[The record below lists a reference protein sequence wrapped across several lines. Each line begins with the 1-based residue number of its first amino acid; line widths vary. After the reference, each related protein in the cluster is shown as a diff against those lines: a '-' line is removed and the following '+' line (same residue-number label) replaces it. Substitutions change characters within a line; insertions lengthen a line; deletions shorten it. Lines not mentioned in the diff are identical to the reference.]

1 MKRKI
6 EDYKNQ
12 KVAIYC
18 STQEKWDKII
28 DLFPLNKNV
37 KKFHW
42 QGSVN
47 NGKSDTINISGNG
60 WSLKKHF
67 EDKGYTIYPA
77 SDFLEEKPFKF
88 NIEDEIKAKPGGYYI
103 CSPEHFTESHK
114 EQFPSEKST
123 ISGKITERTQ
133 AQGFNWY
140 RCGHGNWI
148 TEEGIEIEVK
158 SKSLVGRYVK
168 ALRNINTL
176 KKGDYDLILSEDSTL
191 FQCEKSFSWS
201 KSRFEE
207 GDFELM
213 PEGFKPEEEIN
224 TYGLKVGDTLKQEI
238 INAWAYF
245 QGNFCPDVQ
254 KGWVEVFD
262 SYGKDRKIEDF
273 RNIDGQIGFHVSECT
288 KESHYLKAEGFKEF
302 ADNFYK
308 KEILEMLPYPK
319 DNYFKAVVVKDIHK
333 KDITIKG
340 YMPDLIPKGYQTWFR
355 DVDTYYRE
363 NIFQNKEVVCPEEN
377 RWAANIPAEY
387 FEIVE
392 EKESGMLVFGKYK
405 VGDVVVSL
413 EQKAPYRVVG
423 DMFEVLKSS
432 GNALYYL
439 YNTCSLTSKEW
450 RAATEE
456 EIKAF
461 QQGIK
466 NVNDIPKKQWIP
478 KYKIGDIFK
487 GLIGEVTITEIGKF
501 KEKAYRLNDNKC
513 FDTEEYVDT
522 LKCLSNEWTPKIG
535 DYVVITKG
543 TNNWSSTMNQ
553 YIGKV
558 AKLTSC
564 LSYDK
569 NTFRIDLDNGD
580 WEWQLKH
587 NHFRKAEPD
596 EIPLKQTTMSMQ
608 EIQQICKEKYPIG
621 CKYKCVNFNYE
632 YILLQDDFTYTIVNN
647 EIWASCGKGCLYS
660 NGKYAEL
667 ISLPKSD
674 WNPQIGDHV
683 IIISPKEKNNWV
695 SGMDKYVGKLAK
707 ITKKREDTFF
717 EIDLDNAYYVWDYK
731 PHRKFF
737 RKAEPHE
744 ISTISKS
751 FEFFKEG
758 DKVLIKDGCEYYRQ
772 GIDSIGEKMIGIIS
786 NVNSTSL
793 PFTVKWSN
801 ENQNSYN
808 KEHLEHYVEMTSSKS
823 ISPTMLEI
831 AKSKYP
837 LGTFYID
844 SYERKQEVKGILTI
858 EKDIITDGW
867 GGAVYEKG
875 KWAKIVDALYNDNKS
890 EQKTSTSENYPLPP
904 TKSVTKKKRE
914 IILVPLIQPKTV
926 KVFDRE
932 ENFF

>member
-6 EDYKNQ
+6 EDYKCQ
-12 KVAIYC
+12 KVAIQC
-18 STQEKWDKII
+18 STQEEWDKIV
-28 DLFPLNKNV
+28 DLFPSDRSV
-37 KKFHW
+37 KRIHW
-42 QGSVN
+42 KSSVN
-47 NGKSDTINISGNG
+47 YGKSDTINIEGYG
-60 WSLKKHF
+60 WSPKKYY
-67 EDKGYTIYPA
+67 EDEGYTIYPA
-77 SDFLEEKPFKF
+77 SDFLEEETVNSLIEDEIYYNLLSKNIVRWKNSKGGNYLGSGCTIYKSDYSGNFHNNVKQYRLTTPEEKHWFLECEKANKFIPYDEAMETFEKSFKF
-88 NIEDEIKAKPGGYYI
+88 NIGDEIKAKPGGYYFS
-103 CSPEHFTESHK
+103 SPQHFAESHK
-114 EQFPSEKST
+114 KQFPSSESG
-123 ISGKITERTQ
+123 ILGKITERTQ

-140 RCGHGNWI
+140 RCGHDNWR
-148 TEEGIEIEVK
+148 TEEGVELVK
-158 SKSLVGRYVK
+158 EFENGQREQPFKNLVK
-168 ALRNINTL
+168 PSTKEA
-176 KKGDYDLILSEDSTL
+176 YDL
-191 FQCEKSFSWS
+191 
-201 KSRFEE
+201 
-207 GDFELM
+207 
-213 PEGFKPEEEIN
+213 
-224 TYGLKVGDTLKQEI
+224 QEI
-238 INAWAYF
+238 K
-245 QGNFCPDVQ
+245 PKV
-254 KGWVEVFD
+254 
-262 SYGKDRKIEDF
+262 
-273 RNIDGQIGFHVSECT
+273 
-288 KESHYLKAEGFKEF
+288 
-302 ADNFYK
+302 
-308 KEILEMLPYPK
+308 EMLPYPTDK
-319 DNYFKAVVVKDIHK
+319 KYFKAVVTKDIHRE
-333 KDITIKG
+333 DISTRG
-340 YMPDLIPKGYQTWFR
+340 SMPELMPKGYQTWFISEN
-355 DVDTYYRE
+355 TLWRE
-363 NIFQNKEVVCPEEN
+363 GILSKEDVVCPEDN
-377 RWAANIPAEY
+377 RWRANIPAEY
-387 FEIVE
+387 FQIVQ
-392 EKESGMLVFGKYK
+392 EKESEMLVFGKYK

-423 DMFEVLKSS
+423 DMFEVLES
-432 GNALYYL
+432 NIDALYYL
-439 YNTCSLTSKEW
+439 HYTCSLASKEW

-466 NVNDIPKKQWIP
+466 NVNDIPK
-478 KYKIGDIFK
+478 
-487 GLIGEVTITEIGKF
+487 
-501 KEKAYRLNDNKC
+501 
-513 FDTEEYVDT
+513 
-522 LKCLSNEWTPKIG
+522 IG

-543 TNNWSSTMNQ
+543 TNNWSSTMNH

-564 LSYDK
+564 LSDDK

-580 WEWQLKH
+580 WKWQLKH
-587 NHFRKAEPD
+587 NHFRKAKPD

-621 CKYKCVNFNYE
+621 CKYKCVNLNSE
-632 YILLQDDFTYTIVNN
+632 YILLQDDCTYTIFNN
-647 EIWASCGKGCLYS
+647 EIWASYGKGCLYS

-683 IIISPKEKNNWV
+683 IIISPTEENNWV

-707 ITKKREDTFF
+707 ITKKREDTSF
-717 EIDLDNAYYVWDYK
+717 EIDLDNAYYGWDYK
-731 PHRKFF
+731 PHHKFF

-758 DKVLIKDGCEYYRQ
+758 DKVLIKDGCGFYRQ

-786 NVNSTSL
+786 KVSSTSL

-801 ENQNSYN
+801 GSQNSYN

-844 SYERKQEVKGILTI
+844 LYERKQEVKGILTI
-858 EKDIITDGW
+858 EKDIITDGL

-890 EQKTSTSENYPLPP
+890 EQKTSTSENYPLTP

-914 IILVPLIQPKTV
+914 ITLVPLIQPKTV

>member
-6 EDYKNQ
+6 EDYKN
-12 KVAIYC
+12 KPAAIHC
-18 STQEKWDKII
+18 STKEEWDKIV
-28 DLFPLNKNV
+28 DLFPSYKNV

-42 QGSVN
+42 QHSVN
-47 NGKSDTINISGNG
+47 NGKSDTINISGGG
-60 WSLKKHF
+60 WSPKKRY

-88 NIEDEIKAKPGGYYI
+88 NIGDEIEAKPGGYYI
-103 CSPEHFTESHK
+103 SSPQYFAEIHK
-114 EQFPSEKST
+114 AKFPSEKSG
-123 ISGKITERTQ
+123 ISSKITERTQ
-133 AQGFNWY
+133 AKGFNWY
-140 RCGHGNWI
+140 RCGNSNWI
-148 TEEGIEIEVK
+148 TEEGIELVK
-158 SKSLVGRYVK
+158 EDIPEYVECIDTEYFIPGCSSV
-168 ALRNINTL
+168 NEHNL
-176 KKGDYDLILSEDSTL
+176 KKGTIYKVS
-191 FQCEKSFSWS
+191 S
-201 KSRFEE
+201 K
-207 GDFELM
+207 
-213 PEGFKPEEEIN
+213 KPESDYSKKIVLETEKGHIEIGCN
-224 TYGLKVGDTLKQEI
+224 DYQTLYK
-238 INAWAYF
+238 
-245 QGNFCPDVQ
+245 
-254 KGWVEVFD
+254 
-262 SYGKDRKIEDF
+262 S
-273 RNIDGQIGFHVSECT
+273 ST
-288 KESHYLKAEGFKEF
+288 KEAFDLQNKPKTMNEDVFCIELNSQGELDAIMDFYKQKGFKEF

-308 KEILEMLPYPK
+308 KEEKVILEMRPYPK

-333 KDITIKG
+333 KDITIQG
-340 YMPDLIPKGYQTWFR
+340 NIPDLIPKGYQTWFI
-355 DVDTYYRE
+355 DEDIGCRE
-363 NIFQNKEVVCPEEN
+363 DIFQSGEHLAYPEDN
-377 RWAANIPAEY
+377 RWGANIPIEY
-387 FEIVE
+387 FQIVE
-392 EKESGMLVFGKYK
+392 DEKY
-405 VGDVVVSL
+405 
-413 EQKAPYRVVG
+413 
-423 DMFEVLKSS
+423 
-432 GNALYYL
+432 
-439 YNTCSLTSKEW
+439 
-450 RAATEE
+450 
-456 EIKAF
+456 
-461 QQGIK
+461 
-466 NVNDIPKKQWIP
+466 NDIPKEQWIP

-501 KEKAYRLNDNKC
+501 KEKAYRLDDNKC

-543 TNNWSSTMNQ
+543 TNNWASMMNH

-621 CKYKCVNFNYE
+621 CKYKCAIFNYE
-632 YILLQDDFTYTIVNN
+632 CILLQDDCTYTIINN
-647 EIWASCGKGCLYS
+647 EIWASYGKGCLYS

-683 IIISPKEKNNWV
+683 IITSPEEKNNWV

-707 ITKKREDTFF
+707 LTKKRGDTSF
-717 EIDLDNAYYVWDYK
+717 EIDLDNAYHVWDYK
-731 PHRKFF
+731 LHHKFF

-758 DKVLIKDGCEYYRQ
+758 DKVLIKDGCGYYHQ

-786 NVNSTSL
+786 NVTSTSL
-793 PFTVKWSN
+793 PFIVKWSN
-801 ENQNSYN
+801 GSQDSYN

-858 EKDIITDGW
+858 EKDIITDEW

>member
-6 EDYKNQ
+6 EDYKDQ
-12 KVAIYC
+12 KVAIHC
-18 STQEKWDKII
+18 STQEEWDKIV
-28 DLFPLNKNV
+28 DVLPSGRSV
-37 KKFHW
+37 KKIHW
-42 QGSVN
+42 QQEIN
-47 NGKSDTINISGNG
+47 NGKSDTINIEGYG
-60 WSLKKHF
+60 WSPKKHF
-67 EDKGYTIYPA
+67 ENTGYTIYPA
-77 SDFLEEKPFKF
+77 SDFLEEESVNSLIKNEIYYNLPSNNIVRWKNPTGGNYLGNGCTIYKSDYGGNFRNNVKQYRLTTPEEKHWFLECEKANRFIPYDEAMKTFSKQKPFKF
-88 NIEDEIKAKPGGYYI
+88 NIGDEIKAKPGGYYI
-103 CSPEHFTESHK
+103 SDPKFFVESHK
-114 EQFPSEKST
+114 KQFPSSESR

-140 RCGHGNWI
+140 KCDYGGNWI
-148 TEEGIEIEVK
+148 TEEGVELVK
-158 SKSLVGRYVK
+158 EDIPEYVEYIDTK
-168 ALRNINTL
+168 Y
-176 KKGDYDLILSEDSTL
+176 KGQIVKVEEWTNH
-191 FQCEKSFSWS
+191 SFCCI
-201 KSRFEE
+201 RFENGQRE
-207 GDFELM
+207 Q
-213 PEGFKPEEEIN
+213 PFKNLVKPSTKEAFD
-224 TYGLKVGDTLKQEI
+224 LQEI
-238 INAWAYF
+238 K
-245 QGNFCPDVQ
+245 PKV
-254 KGWVEVFD
+254 
-262 SYGKDRKIEDF
+262 
-273 RNIDGQIGFHVSECT
+273 
-288 KESHYLKAEGFKEF
+288 
-302 ADNFYK
+302 
-308 KEILEMLPYPK
+308 EMLPYPTDK
-319 DNYFKAVVVKDIHK
+319 KYFKAVVVKDILK
-333 KDITIKG
+333 KDIATKG
-340 YMPDLIPKGYQTWFR
+340 DMPDLIPKGYQTWFR
-355 DVDTYYRE
+355 DVGTYHRG
-363 NIFQNKEVVCPEEN
+363 NIFQSSEYSVCPEDN
-377 RWAANIPAEY
+377 RWRADIPAEY

-413 EQKAPYRVVG
+413 EQKAPYRIVG
-423 DMFEVLKSS
+423 DMFEVLKSNI
-432 GNALYYL
+432 NALYYL
-439 YNTCSLTSKEW
+439 HATCSLTSKEW

-466 NVNDIPKKQWIP
+466 NVNDI
-478 KYKIGDIFK
+478 
-487 GLIGEVTITEIGKF
+487 L
-501 KEKAYRLNDNKC
+501 
-513 FDTEEYVDT
+513 
-522 LKCLSNEWTPKIG
+522 KIG

-543 TNNWSSTMNQ
+543 TDNWSSKMNH

-569 NTFRIDLDNGD
+569 NIFRIDLDNGD

-587 NHFRKAEPD
+587 NHFRKAKPD
-596 EIPLKQTTMSMQ
+596 EIPLKQTTMNMQ
-608 EIQQICKEKYPIG
+608 EIQQICKERYPIG
-621 CKYKCVNFNYE
+621 CKYKCANFNSE
-632 YILLQDDFTYTIVNN
+632 YILLQDDCTYTIVNN
-647 EIWASCGKGCLYS
+647 EIWASYGKGCLYS

-683 IIISPKEKNNWV
+683 IIISPEEKINWV

-707 ITKKREDTFF
+707 LTKKRENTSF
-717 EIDLDNAYYVWDYK
+717 EIDLDNALYVWDYK
-731 PHRKFF
+731 SDRKFF

-758 DKVLIKDGCEYYRQ
+758 NKVLIKDGCEYYHQ
-772 GIDSIGEKMIGIIS
+772 GIDFIGEKMIGIIS
-786 NVNSTSL
+786 KVTSTSSDL

-801 ENQNSYN
+801 GSQNSYG
-808 KEHLEHYVEMTSSKS
+808 KEHLEYYVEMTSSKS

-844 SYERKQEVKGILTI
+844 SYERKQEVRGTLTI
-858 EKDIITDGW
+858 IKDIITDGC

-890 EQKTSTSENYPLPP
+890 EQKTSTSENYPLTS

-914 IILVPLIQPKTV
+914 ITLVPLIQPKTV